1 MKTTNRVSQESR
13 SSKERPGL
21 DFWLTTPYAIRG
33 YRDGQVTPYEVVKAT
48 LKKNGEPVIE
58 IRPLEILS
66 SKGRV
71 KVRPYTAGHL
81 SAPVVVVK
89 PDPDYMH
96 RKDGGM
102 VDARGN
108 KYALTHRPFM
118 AVGGQFIN
126 LE

>member
-1 MKTTNRVSQESR
+1 MKTTNYAEQPPR

-21 DFWLTTPYAIRG
+21 NFWLTTPYAIRG
-33 YRDGQVTPYEVVKAT
+33 YRNGQVTPYEVVKAT
-48 LKKNGEPVIE
+48 LKKNGQPVID
-58 IRPLEILS
+58 IRLMEILS

-71 KVRPYTAGHL
+71 RVRPYTAGHL
-81 SAPVVVVK
+81 SAPVVRVK

-108 KYALTHRPFM
+108 KYALTHRPLM
-118 AVGGQFIN
+118 ALAGQFIN